1 MKKKLL
7 NISKFLIFSTIFT
20 ACSVVGYRTS
30 EEASYTVIS
39 AQKNIEIRQLE
50 PSIIAEVSI
59 FGDYNAATNIGFKKL
74 AKYIFGE
81 NNTKDKIAMTAPVVQ
96 EKNEKIAMTSP
107 VIQEKQGD
115 NWIMQFS
122 MPKKY
127 TIETLPI
134 PIDSDILIKQ
144 IPEKKVAVL
153 IYSGLLTESK
163 INLKTAELQTW
174 LSQNNYKEISSPR
187 SSGYDPPWT
196 IPFFRKNE
204 ITIDIE

>member
-1 MKKKLL
+1 
-7 NISKFLIFSTIFT
+7 
-20 ACSVVGYRTS
+20 
-30 EEASYTVIS
+30 
-39 AQKNIEIRQLE
+39 
-50 PSIIAEVSI
+50 
-59 FGDYNAATNIGFKKL
+59 
-74 AKYIFGE
+74 
-81 NNTKDKIAMTAPVVQ
+81 
-96 EKNEKIAMTSP
+96 
-107 VIQEKQGD
+107 
-115 NWIMQFS
+115 
-122 MPKKY
+122 KKY

>member
-30 EEASYTVIS
+30 EEASYILIS

-59 FGDYNAATNIGFKKL
+59 FGDYNTATNIGFKKL

-163 INLKTAELQTW
+163 INLKTTELQTW

>member
-1 MKKKLL
+1 
-7 NISKFLIFSTIFT
+7 
-20 ACSVVGYRTS
+20 
-30 EEASYTVIS
+30 
-39 AQKNIEIRQLE
+39 
-50 PSIIAEVSI
+50 
-59 FGDYNAATNIGFKKL
+59 ATNIGFKKL

-163 INLKTAELQTW
+163 INLKTTELQTW

>member
-7 NISKFLIFSTIFT
+7 NISKLLIFSTVFT

-30 EEASYTVIS
+30 ELGGYTLIS

-50 PSIIAEVSI
+50 PSIVAEVSVL
-59 FGDYNAATNIGFKKL
+59 GDYKSATNIGFKKL

-81 NNTKDKIAMTAPVVQ
+81 NNKKTKIAMTAPVIQ
-96 EKNEKIAMTSP
+96 EKNEKIAMTAP
-107 VIQEKQGD
+107 VIQEKQGE

-122 MPKKY
+122 MPRKY
-127 TIETLPI
+127 TLETLPT
-134 PIDSDILIKQ
+134 PMDSDILIKE
-144 IPEKKVAVL
+144 IPQKKVAVL
-153 IYSGLLTESK
+153 IYSGLLTENK
-163 INLKTAELQTW
+163 INLKTTELQTW
-174 LSQNNYKEISSPR
+174 LSQNNYKEISIPR